1 MSVEHRL
8 FRIRRLVDSHGV
20 ASQEELVELLA
31 GEGIEVTQATVSRDL
46 QRLGAV
52 KIRSNGDTR
61 YAIPVDAPT
70 DPGAEFAAVLA
81 SRGRGMTPSAN
92 LLVVRTSPGAAQVVA
107 AAIDALD
114 HADVA
119 GSVAGDDTILVVA
132 TEGKTGEEL
141 QTTLE
146 SIGANA

>member
-8 FRIRRLVDSHGV
+8 LRIRRLIDAPGV
-20 ASQEELVELLA
+20 GSQEELVALLA

-52 KIRSNGDTR
+52 KVRSNGGTR
-61 YAIPVDAPT
+61 YAIPVDVPS
-70 DPGAEFAAVLA
+70 DPEAELAAVLA
-81 SRGRGMTPSAN
+81 ARGRGMVPSAN
-92 LLVVRTSPGAAQVVA
+92 LLVVKTSPGAAQVVA
-107 AAIDALD
+107 AAIDGLGHPA
-114 HADVA
+114 VA

-132 TEGKTGEEL
+132 TDGITGQEL

-146 SIGANA
+146 SIGASA